1 MNLVEYQGKE
11 LFARYEISIPK
22 SKLIK
27 RQPRGEALRGR
38 ALPLKPPFILKS
50 QVPVGDRQRKSGIV
64 IVKTERDYA
73 KAKQQ
78 LFATAIDGHVP
89 EKLLAEQ
96 LILFTREYYVSFS
109 FDIDTRR
116 PALALSSSGGTGIRR
131 AFTTPIDLASPA
143 VALSEGG
150 ADFFFR
156 DALRR
161 AGLPLDRSLVKVI
174 QSLWKLF
181 RAEKALLA
189 EINPLFALKD
199 GSYVAGDAKVILDD
213 HVAKPDHRPYVHLGG
228 DIAVLASGGGAS
240 MVNLDALFSAGG
252 RPANYVEY
260 SGNPKSDVV
269 RALTRKVLAQPNLKG
284 CWVVGGTANF
294 TDVYETLKGFV
305 EGLREIKPKP
315 KYPIVIRRDGPRRHE
330 AFELLEQVKR
340 EEGFNFHLF
349 GPDTP
354 MADSAKTI
362 VKLAYGH
369 SR

>member
-11 LFARYEISIPK
+11 LFARYNLPIPK
-22 SKLIK
+22 SKIVTK
-27 RQPRGEALRGR
+27 RNST
-38 ALPLKPPFILKS
+38 LPFKPPFILKS
-50 QVPVGDRQRKSGIV
+50 QVPVGDRKRKGGIA
-64 IVKTERDYA
+64 IVKAKRDYSQA
-73 KAKQQ
+73 RQQ
-78 LFATAIDGHVP
+78 LFKTSIDGHLP
-89 EKLLAEQ
+89 EKLLAEE
-96 LILFTREYYVSFS
+96 LVLFEREDYVSFS
-109 FDIDTRR
+109 FDTDTRM
-116 PALALSSSGGTGIRR
+116 PLLALSSSGGTGIHH
-131 AFTTPIDLASPA
+131 AFTTPIDLISPA
-143 VALSEGG
+143 VAVSEGG
-150 ADFFFR
+150 ADFFLR
-156 DALRR
+156 DALRQ
-161 AGLPLDRSLVKVI
+161 AEMPQDRSLVKVI

-213 HVAKPDHRPYVHLGG
+213 HVAQPDFRPYVSLGG

-269 RALTRKVLAQPNLKG
+269 RALTRQVLSQPNLKG

-315 KYPIVIRRDGPRRHE
+315 NYPIVIRRDGPRRQE
-330 AFELLEQVKR
+330 AFELLEKVKR
-340 EEGFNFHLF
+340 EEGFNFYLF
-349 GPDTP
+349 GPNTP

-362 VKLAYGH
+362 VKLAYTRYGH